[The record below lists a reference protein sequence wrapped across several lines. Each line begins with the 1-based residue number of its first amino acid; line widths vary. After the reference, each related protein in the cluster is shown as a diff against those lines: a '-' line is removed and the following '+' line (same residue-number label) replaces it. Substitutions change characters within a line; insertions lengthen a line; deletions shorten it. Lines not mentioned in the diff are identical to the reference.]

1 MKYQETLSQIA
12 KCKKIFENELE
23 KRLNIIKVPNPLFV
37 RSDSGLQDNLS
48 GSEKAVSFYK
58 NDERF
63 EVVHSLA
70 KWKRVALGKYGFKM
84 HTGLYVNMKAIR
96 KEETVDELHS
106 LYVEQWDF
114 EKVIDKKDRN
124 IDYLKKTAND
134 VYKAFRATAKKLN
147 NKTLDLPEELYFIDS
162 QELEDLY
169 PKYNSKKREDLI
181 TREKKAVFVIG
192 IGDKLKSGKAHDLRS
207 PDYDDWKMNGDILI
221 FDPTLNET
229 VEISSMGIRVD
240 ENSIKEQLKKA
251 RQLHKLDLPY
261 HKQII
266 NKQLP
271 YSVGG
276 GIGESRVYLLL
287 LNKDHIAEVQASS
300 WENKTYKKLK
310 NKEIL

>member
-12 KCKKIFENELE
+12 LCKKIFENELE
-23 KRLNIIKVPNPLFV
+23 RRLNIIKVPNPLFV

-48 GSEKAVSFYK
+48 GTEKAVSFYK
-58 NDERF
+58 NDEKF

-84 HTGLYVNMKAIR
+84 HSGLYVNMKAIR

-114 EKVIDKKDRN
+114 EKVISKEDRN
-124 IDYLKKTAND
+124 INYLKKTANQ
-134 VYKAFRATAKKLN
+134 VYGAFKATAKRLN
-147 NKTLDLPEELYFIDS
+147 NTKLDLPNKLYFIDS

-169 PKYNSKKREDLI
+169 PKYDAKKREELI

-192 IGDKLKSGKAHDLRS
+192 IGDKLRSGKAHDLRS

-221 FDPTLNET
+221 FDPTLDEV

-240 ENSIKEQLKKA
+240 EISLKEQLKKA
-251 RQLHKLDLPY
+251 KQLHKLELPY
-261 HKQII
+261 HSQII
-266 NKQLP
+266 NKELP

-287 LNKDHIAEVQASS
+287 LNKEHIAEVQASS
-300 WENKTYKKLK
+300 WENKTYRKLK
-310 NKEIL
+310 DKEIL